1 MPPSFPHVKANCI
14 LLPEKIKGTE
24 HSFHSLWHP
33 HENFPAHQFIHALW
47 AQVHNSYYLCQHTL
61 MLPIII
67 TSSPHSSCLKA
78 GGGQNTIHFAELSDR
93 PPNLRMI
100 IKPKWVNP
108 AFRLSSHTLK
118 TTLDHWRDHKEQQLI
133 LGCTLLCICQSCTSY
148 SHSRKRCYF
157 LSSFIFKQSKPWKGL
172 HVGRFMQWDC
182 YQK

>member
-1 MPPSFPHVKANCI
+1 MKTSQHISSSMHCGHRCTTATAYGAHTDAAHHHHFI
-14 LLPEKIKGTE
+14 TTQQLLK
-24 HSFHSLWHP
+24 SW
-33 HENFPAHQFIHALW
+33 
-47 AQVHNSYYLCQHTL
+47 
-61 MLPIII
+61 
-67 TSSPHSSCLKA
+67 
-78 GGGQNTIHFAELSDR
+78 GGQNTIHFAELSDR

-108 AFRLSSHTLK
+108 AFRLSSHTVK
-118 TTLDHWRDHKEQQLI
+118 TTLDHQRDHKEQQLI